1 MSNLFGPDQ
10 LAEFREAFTLFDKA
24 ETGSIAERDVGTVMR
39 AAGANPGETDVI
51 NMIQE
56 YGDGGINF
64 EAFCKMMS
72 TLLSATPDSEE
83 EIIECF
89 KVFDQEGKGTMS
101 VPELKNV
108 MCSLGEKMTDE
119 EVDDMVSDV
128 KLDGDGRF
136 NYAELVKIMMA
147 G

>member
-1 MSNLFGPDQ
+1 MFSADQ
-10 LAEFREAFTLFDKA
+10 LAEFREAFTLFDKQ
-24 ETGSIAERDVGTVMR
+24 ESGSILEKDVGTVIR
-39 AAGANPGETDVI
+39 AAGGNPSETEVI
-51 NMIQE
+51 NMIQDS
-56 YGDGGINF
+56 GCDKDINF
-64 EAFCKMMS
+64 EAFCEMMS
-72 TLLSATPDSEE
+72 KVLLATQDSEE

-101 VPELKNV
+101 VQELKNV

-128 KLDGDGRF
+128 KMDGDGRF